1 MIRRL
6 LLLMG
11 CWWIFATG
19 TPSLAW
25 AAKGRLEIQTLD
37 QTTGK
42 PVAVRMHLRDAKGKT
57 VKPPKVPNWHDHFVF
72 NGKVVLELSP
82 GQYTFTIERGLEYR
96 DQTGY
101 FTVESGA
108 SDSKVVELRRYVD
121 MKKEGWWS
129 GDLHLQRSPADLPT
143 LMLAEDLHVA
153 PVLAW
158 GNDSEAG
165 AKKTPPSDRLVT
177 VADDR
182 FFQAFAG
189 RDRRPS
195 GSLLYFNLAEPLA
208 IQGVKGEAPAAVE
221 FLKVAKKQPNAHV
234 DIQQPFAWDLPMW
247 IASRRID
254 SIGLINSHLQRDGV
268 TANEG
273 TGKPRD
279 TAFYPNPQGNGRW
292 SLDIYY
298 HLLNCGLRLPPTA
311 GSGSGEAPN
320 PVGYNRVYVHC
331 GDDFTWEKWW
341 EGLRAGR
348 VLVTNGPLLRPLV
361 NEQLPGYIFQ
371 AYAGEKLELNVA
383 LNLSMREKI
392 EYLEVVKNG
401 RVVHE
406 ARLDDW
412 IKKEGR
418 LPLVEFEESGWM
430 LVRAVTNNPQTMRY
444 AMSAPYYVQFG
455 DRPRISRKSAQFF
468 LDWCQERIQQLEATR
483 GEDVSSVLRYHEAAR
498 EYWSK
503 LVANATTD

>member
-1 MIRRL
+1 
-6 LLLMG
+6 
-11 CWWIFATG
+11 
-19 TPSLAW
+19 
-25 AAKGRLEIQTLD
+25 
-37 QTTGK
+37 
-42 PVAVRMHLRDAKGKT
+42 
-57 VKPPKVPNWHDHFVF
+57 
-72 NGKVVLELSP
+72 
-82 GQYTFTIERGLEYR
+82 
-96 DQTGY
+96 
-101 FTVESGA
+101 
-108 SDSKVVELRRYVD
+108 
-121 MKKEGWWS
+121 
-129 GDLHLQRSPADLPT
+129 
-143 LMLAEDLHVA
+143 
-153 PVLAW
+153 
-158 GNDSEAG
+158 
-165 AKKTPPSDRLVT
+165 
-177 VADDR
+177 
-182 FFQAFAG
+182 
-189 RDRRPS
+189 
-195 GSLLYFNLAEPLA
+195 
-208 IQGVKGEAPAAVE
+208 
-221 FLKVAKKQPNAHV
+221 
-234 DIQQPFAWDLPMW
+234 
-247 IASRRID
+247 
-254 SIGLINSHLQRDGV
+254 
-268 TANEG
+268 
-273 TGKPRD
+273 
-279 TAFYPNPQGNGRW
+279 
-292 SLDIYY
+292 IYY